1 MTADHQAIVEV
12 SRQFADEFLAP
23 NAIDWDR
30 TKHFPA
36 DTIRKGAELGLGG
49 MYVREDVG
57 GSGLTRLD
65 AALIIEALA
74 TGCPS
79 IASYLSIHN
88 MTAWMIDQ
96 YGTEDLR
103 RRYLPDMCSLTQF
116 GSYCLTE

>member
-23 NAIDWDR
+23 DAIEWDR

-36 DTIRKGAELGLGG
+36 DIIRKGAELGLGG

-79 IASYLSIHN
+79 IASYISIHN
-88 MTAWMIDQ
+88 MTAWMIDE
-96 YGTEDLR
+96 YGSGRTAAR
-103 RRYLPDMCSLTQF
+103 GICPICAAWCSSARTA
-116 GSYCLTE
+116 